1 LRIWVLA
8 MLVLFTV
15 LVTAETARADDGV
28 HNHHHAQQ
36 NQVADDAAAAAAADV
51 SDVTMPTAHA
61 DGGCHCMFT
70 GCVPVLPSG
79 ELSLGV
85 TVVPF
90 RHPGVP
96 VLSAWSGLGSPPPSE
111 PPRA

>member
-1 LRIWVLA
+1 MRIWLLA

-28 HNHHHAQQ
+28 HNHHHVQQ
-36 NQVADDAAAAAAADV
+36 NQPADDSAAADAG
-51 SDVTMPTAHA
+51 DVTMPTADA
-61 DGGCHCMFT
+61 GGGCHCMFT

-90 RHPGVP
+90 RHPGLP